1 MKWKQNFPK
10 PIRCNNNNKK
20 NICMREIY
28 SNRGLPQEIR
38 KISNKQ
44 SNLPLKRINSFKDF
58 LGGKVVENPP
68 ANAGDTV

>member
-1 MKWKQNFPK
+1 
-10 PIRCNNNNKK
+10 
-20 NICMREIY
+20 MREIY

-58 LGGKVVENPP
+58 LGGQMVKNPP